1 MSNRF
6 GEDKWSA
13 EQVALDS
20 RVLAA
25 FDALEASLVTALNGG
40 AEQEEWVKRKATKEE
55 AKEVIAL
62 ADRLESFERREH
74 WAEQL
79 ARLGFTYTPKSP
91 APEPE
96 PTTDPGAKTVEA
108 KPDGA

>member
-6 GEDKWSA
+6 GENRWSA

-40 AEQEEWVKRKATKEE
+40 AEQEEWAKRKATKEE
-55 AKEVIAL
+55 ARAVVAL
-62 ADRLESFERREH
+62 ADGLESFERREH

-79 ARLGFTYTPKSP
+79 SRLGFTYTPKP
-91 APEPE
+91 LTPEPE
-96 PTTDPGAKTVEA
+96 PTTDPGAKTEEA
-108 KPDGA
+108 KPDGP